1 MRAWTFALLPELLI
15 SRQLVATSVERQ
27 AGRQA
32 GRRHYLLR
40 VRVREGEC
48 PPHRITMATP
58 VRPATASCP
67 ACFHVLLA
75 WRLLTSQTPLS
86 TITYKTSS
94 FFHLFFHFFSLS
106 SSKKKSVYSGQMR
119 FRPSSLWQSFREK
132 RGEASSQDT
141 EGRSYLDANQSS
153 LQSSS
158 SARLYIYIS
167 TGCRYTRINIEYL
180 EMTIHVIGVKN
191 LDIFISR
198 NMDRSI
204 NSLYIV
210 LSVKIL
216 SCPQEAQPKCV

>member
-1 MRAWTFALLPELLI
+1 MDVCFIARASDIAAVGSNI
-15 SRQLVATSVERQ
+15 GRK

-141 EGRSYLDANQSS
+141 EGRSYIDANQSS

-158 SARLYIYIS
+158 SARLYIYFDRMS
-167 TGCRYTRINIEYL
+167 LHSNKYRIFGSDYIR
-180 EMTIHVIGVKN
+180 VKN

-198 NMDRSI
+198 NLDRSI

>member
-1 MRAWTFALLPELLI
+1 MDVCFIARASDIAAVGSNI
-15 SRQLVATSVERQ
+15 GRK

-106 SSKKKSVYSGQMR
+106 SSKKNPFIPVKCDSDLVPYDNRFERNAARHRLRTQKVDPISMR
-119 FRPSSLWQSFREK
+119 TNRVCNLPPPR
-132 RGEASSQDT
+132 D
-141 EGRSYLDANQSS
+141 
-153 LQSSS
+153 
-158 SARLYIYIS
+158 YIYIS

-180 EMTIHVIGVKN
+180 EVTIHVIGVKN